1 MAVLTP
7 EEAGECKAGG
17 GPQVLQ
23 GKQET
28 RDLKVYRDL
37 KDYKAHRG
45 QVEIVAGKE
54 TKVSCPGQRCVR
66 SGRRVCSGMM
76 DMAA

>member
-1 MAVLTP
+1 MAVLAP
-7 EEAGECKAGG
+7 EEAGEWKAGG
-17 GPQVLQ
+17 GPQVPQ

-45 QVEIVAGKE
+45 QVEIVVGKE
-54 TKVSCPGQRCVR
+54 TKEVKGFRDLRVLLGQ
-66 SGRRVCSGMM
+66 
-76 DMAA
+76 

>member
-1 MAVLTP
+1 MAVLAP
-7 EEAGECKAGG
+7 KEAGEWKAGG

-23 GKQET
+23 GKKET
-28 RDLKVYRDL
+28 RDFKVYRDL

-54 TKVSCPGQRCVR
+54 TKEVKGFRDL
-66 SGRRVCSGMM
+66 RVLLG
-76 DMAA
+76 

>member
-7 EEAGECKAGG
+7 EEAGEWKAGG
-17 GPQVLQ
+17 GPQVPQ

-45 QVEIVAGKE
+45 QLEVVAGKE
-54 TKVSCPGQRCVR
+54 TKEVKGFRDLRVLLGQ
-66 SGRRVCSGMM
+66 
-76 DMAA
+76 